1 MNLLVGLLLLA
12 HGLIHLSYVAPAPS
26 PGAGRPEWP
35 FDMAK
40 SWLVTN
46 LGMSAG
52 LIRPL
57 GTLLVVV
64 VAVTLGAAGLA
75 TLGVLV
81 PQEWWKTLVIAGAVL
96 SAVTLAIFFHLW
108 IVLGIVIDGVLLY
121 LVVVQ
126 DWQPFGASGVGGG

>member
-1 MNLLVGLLLLA
+1 MNLLVGLFLLA
-12 HGLIHLSYVAPAPS
+12 HGLIHLSYLAPAPS

-35 FDMAK
+35 FDMAN

-46 LGMSAG
+46 LGMSAD

-64 VAVTLGAAGLA
+64 VAGTLGAAGLA

-81 PQEWWKTLVIAGAVL
+81 PQEWWKPFVIVGAVA
-96 SAVTLAIFFHLW
+96 SAVTLAIFFHPW
-108 IVLGIVIDGVLLY
+108 IVIGIAIDLVLLW
-121 LVVVQ
+121 VVM
-126 DWQPFGASGVGGG
+126 GAGWEPTGTGS